1 MTDQAAAAPP
11 PTMAGATFD
20 AFRNRGKNGVL
31 TGASLAYLLLWLA
44 VGAGFW
50 ALSWRGYADYLAWV
64 MEVVRSSDGAA
75 PTPDMFQSIPPSV
88 MNLGNVG
95 LLYQVVYF
103 ILLAAFEAGCLRWLT
118 RGETRGLLT
127 LSLTAGD
134 TWVVWASYWVWFG
147 LLIGLYIA
155 VFVVG
160 LIAALVMAAMH
171 LEPGIM
177 AIVAVVSFL
186 ALMCAIIWAGV
197 RLAPATATSV
207 ALQRFAFF
215 DAWKVTRGRFWTL
228 FGSFLLLIILY
239 LVIGSAIAGLALIP
253 VLSTLGPLMAEA
265 AKGTTPTSEQIW
277 ALLLAP
283 TNLAAIGAMVA
294 LSLLVRT
301 IMMIALFGVNAR
313 AAVVAKAEGRI
324 S

>member
-1 MTDQAAAAPP
+1 
-11 PTMAGATFD
+11 
-20 AFRNRGKNGVL
+20 
-31 TGASLAYLLLWLA
+31 
-44 VGAGFW
+44 
-50 ALSWRGYADYLAWV
+50 
-64 MEVVRSSDGAA
+64 
-75 PTPDMFQSIPPSV
+75 
-88 MNLGNVG
+88 
-95 LLYQVVYF
+95 
-103 ILLAAFEAGCLRWLT
+103 LRWLT